1 MAGSDWNRL
10 RLPEL
15 ELRGIAESSA
25 AIALRFRSRA
35 QRRSHDLKVG
45 RCEGVAMQHHQ
56 LSTSTTISPV
66 KPGPMPIA
74 LDGTDGVP
82 ADSTITVTG
91 LPQGAMLSK
100 GRSFGDTGWKLERDE
115 IGDLQLVLSGGSAGG
130 QTKLTIELVAPTL
143 QSWPMPR
150 SSCRS

>member
-1 MAGSDWNRL
+1 
-10 RLPEL
+10 
-15 ELRGIAESSA
+15 
-25 AIALRFRSRA
+25 
-35 QRRSHDLKVG
+35 
-45 RCEGVAMQHHQ
+45 MQHHQ